1 MVPPGDCALL
11 YRAKKD
17 CPVKTPSNPCFAFF
31 PDCQQV
37 AEDRASIILWTGGA
51 VPLRDAVRDVR
62 QDGHDGGRHPTGS
75 LTAGPGQTRMR
86 TGLEYGFS
94 GGGQVCGRGA
104 GDMPAVLH
112 GGRPGRYRRKQQ
124 GALAGIQGLPLQGGR
139 VRHDEGAGAYKGQEG
154 DVRQRRQD
162 ADTVRD
168 LLLPLL
174 ETGKGGRMQHQQDGT
189 LLPGVRACNPSSRER
204 MPSGLR
210 RSAGRER

>member
-1 MVPPGDCALL
+1 
-11 YRAKKD
+11 
-17 CPVKTPSNPCFAFF
+17 
-31 PDCQQV
+31 
-37 AEDRASIILWTGGA
+37 
-51 VPLRDAVRDVR
+51 
-62 QDGHDGGRHPTGS
+62 
-75 LTAGPGQTRMR
+75 MR

-112 GGRPGRYRRKQQ
+112 GGQAGRYRRKQQ

-174 ETGKGGRMQHQQDGT
+174 ETGKGGRMLHQQDGT
-189 LLPGVRACNPSSRER
+189 LLPGVQGLQSFQQGADAVRAAEGP
-204 MPSGLR
+204 
-210 RSAGRER
+210 GRER